1 MSKSES
7 VQFDTNI
14 KSAMRSLLIAVVLL
28 CLGLWA
34 VGCATLYVQPATVRQ
49 DSVDVTVT
57 VDWPHTPNGLA
68 IIGLPPE
75 TIGINLHRAGKL
87 METMNVNLK
96 EGKYTHT
103 FANVEEDSEYII
115 EPRTSVVFEVG
126 QGAGPYKIPSLPS
139 VPSAPD
145 DSYYQKG
152 HKRAQEYRNGQV
164 RDYRIVIELRLL
176 SDSNRNEFLRGFNE
190 AYAEANDSARGKK
203 LVVFLKQS
211 LEGGIY
217 EQAFEIGKKHIN
229 SQITDSFIQTV
240 ISRSLG
246 LGGFELG
253 WKAGY
258 IEGCVQEIFKKK
270 GGDKEDLYQKAEMI
284 YNSLKSAL

>member
-57 VDWPHTPNGLA
+57 VDRPHTPNGLA
-68 IIGLPPE
+68 ILGLPPE
-75 TIGINLHRAGKL
+75 TIGINLNRAGKL
-87 METMNVNLK
+87 IETMNVNLK

-115 EPRTSVVFEVG
+115 EPRTFVVFEVG

-145 DSYYQKG
+145 DSYSQKG

-176 SDSNRNEFLRGFNE
+176 SDSNRNEFLQGFNE

-240 ISRSLG
+240 IGRSLG